1 MDFHWSDSHAVKNF
15 DDALRL
21 PAKGFHAMVR
31 ENVDWVAWV
40 ESAQFPEAR
49 PKKRAEGIR

>member
-21 PAKGFHAMVR
+21 HAKGFHAMVR